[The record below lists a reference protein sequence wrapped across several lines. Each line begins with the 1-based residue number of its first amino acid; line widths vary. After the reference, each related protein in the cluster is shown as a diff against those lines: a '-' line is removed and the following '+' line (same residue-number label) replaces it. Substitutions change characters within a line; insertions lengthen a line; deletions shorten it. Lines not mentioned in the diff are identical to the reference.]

1 MTTEKAKFRV
11 FTIKAGK
18 EANHLFTF
26 MESVIA
32 KLKSLGKIRTS
43 ETYATSLS
51 SFKRFRKG
59 WDMALEAVDSD
70 TMIAYEDWLKDCGL
84 SPNTSSFYM
93 RTLRAVY
100 NRAVE
105 KGLTTQQYPFKHVYT
120 GVEKTVKRAVP
131 LKTIRQIREMDLSD
145 SPASDF
151 ARDMFLFS
159 FYTRGMSFV
168 DMAYLRKKNL
178 QGGILSYRRRKTGQQ
193 LFIKW
198 EKCMQEIVDKYAMPQ
213 SDYLLP
219 IIKTPCNVDVRK
231 QYI

>member
-59 WDMALEAVDSD
+59 RDMALEAVDSD
-70 TMIAYEDWLKDCGL
+70 TMIAYEAWLKDCGL

-93 RTLRAVY
+93 RTLRAV
-100 NRAVE
+100 
-105 KGLTTQQYPFKHVYT
+105 
-120 GVEKTVKRAVP
+120 
-131 LKTIRQIREMDLSD
+131 
-145 SPASDF
+145 
-151 ARDMFLFS
+151 
-159 FYTRGMSFV
+159 
-168 DMAYLRKKNL
+168 
-178 QGGILSYRRRKTGQQ
+178 GGIQPGCGKGTHHPTVPFQTCLYRGGKDGKAGSALEDHQA
-193 LFIKW
+193 
-198 EKCMQEIVDKYAMPQ
+198 D
-213 SDYLLP
+213 
-219 IIKTPCNVDVRK
+219 
-231 QYI
+231 